1 MSSRG
6 GSFFSGI
13 LGAVI
18 GSALTIAVISQ
29 NLIPGFDMNPGS
41 EQQTLGP
48 TTITVEGEE
57 VESIYKA
64 VAKKAMPSVVGITT
78 VSTTEDLF
86 FGTTQTSGVGTGV
99 IVDERGYIL
108 TNAHVVD
115 DGNNATNVTV
125 LFFDGTKGN
134 AEVLWSERAL
144 DLAVIKVEKDSLP
157 VAELGDSDE
166 VEVGDLAIAIGN
178 PLGLEFERSVTQGI
192 ISGLNRSIQV
202 EQGQT
207 IDSLMQTDASINP
220 GNSGGPLLNSRGQVI
235 AINSAK
241 VQTGEGLGFAIPI
254 NIAKPIVDQFIEKG
268 EFQRVYLGIRGV
280 DLDYYKQAT
289 NARIDLDSGIY
300 VASVEDNSAA
310 SRAGIQTG
318 DVVTEFNGAEIDS
331 MTRLIRELYSKRPGE
346 TSTIVIYR
354 GSEKIELD
362 LQF

>member
-1 MSSRG
+1 MGSRG
-6 GSFFSGI
+6 GSFFSGV

-18 GSALTIAVISQ
+18 GSALTIAVLSQ
-29 NLIPGFDMNPGS
+29 NIIPGFDMNPAPS
-41 EQQTLGP
+41 DPLGP
-48 TTITVEGEE
+48 STITVEGEV

-78 VSTTEDLF
+78 VSTTEDFF

-108 TNAHVVD
+108 TNAHVVE
-115 DGNNATNVTV
+115 GGSETNVTV
-125 LFFDGTKGN
+125 LFFDGSKGS

-144 DLAVIKVEKDSLP
+144 DLAVIKVEKDALP

-241 VQTGEGLGFAIPI
+241 VKSGEGLGFAIPI

-268 EFQRVYLGIRGV
+268 EFQRVFLGIRGV

-289 NARIDLDSGIY
+289 NAQIDIDSGIY
-300 VASVEDNSAA
+300 VASVEDNSVA
-310 SRAGIQTG
+310 SRAGIRTG

-354 GSEKIELD
+354 DSEEIELD